1 MPVARLDVA
10 PAARLPGA
18 RGGAEDLAG
27 PPVDRAVGLVPPHV
41 LQRLLDDGHAQ
52 HDAQRQEGGDGPARA
67 RASEPPSSGTWYLSR
82 SARPLQVCP
91 HRRPAAAAVQASLA
105 GAARGAGRRLSL
117 RRPRPRIALLGGLAD
132 PLPEALVRELASV
145 RSLRLRL

>member
-1 MPVARLDVA
+1 MPGARLDDA

-67 RASEPPSSGTWYLSR
+67 RARASAPPVGGL
-82 SARPLQVCP
+82 
-91 HRRPAAAAVQASLA
+91 HRGPAAAAIQASLA
-105 GAARGAGRRLSL
+105 GAARSAGRRSGL
-117 RRPRPRIALLGGLAD
+117 RRLRLRIALLGGLVG
-132 PLPEALVRELASV
+132 PLCETLVRELAGV
-145 RSLRLRL
+145 RALRLRL